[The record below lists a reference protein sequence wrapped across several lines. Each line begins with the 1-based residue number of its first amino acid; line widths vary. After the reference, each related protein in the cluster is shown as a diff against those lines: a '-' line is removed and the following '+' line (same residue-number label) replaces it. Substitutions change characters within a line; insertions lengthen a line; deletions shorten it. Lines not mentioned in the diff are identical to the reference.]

1 MAANET
7 GTILTCSNSD
17 CGCRL
22 RIEEPCPHGDTY
34 TCACGHPFEAADSP
48 LADAPA

>member
-1 MAANET
+1 MANET
-7 GTILTCSNSD
+7 GTILTCTNDS

-22 RIEEPCPHGDTY
+22 RIEVPCPHGETY
-34 TCACGHPFEAADSP
+34 TCACGHPFEEADGP